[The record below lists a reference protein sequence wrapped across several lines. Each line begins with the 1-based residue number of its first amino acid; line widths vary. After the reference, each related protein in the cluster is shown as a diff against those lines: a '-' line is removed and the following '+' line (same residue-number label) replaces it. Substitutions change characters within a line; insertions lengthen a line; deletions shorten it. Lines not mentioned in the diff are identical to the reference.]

1 MADVSAGVA
10 HRSDLVGLACP
21 SGRVAADF
29 AMTTEQDPPIDGRLA
44 RSHRARAA
52 IINAMMELLEAGNL
66 APSAQAVAERAGVS
80 LRLVFHH
87 FKDMES
93 LFTEMFA
100 AMFQTRILPHLPFPS
115 GEGPF
120 DERLELFVQK
130 RAALFESVGPLR
142 RSGKLKE
149 HESPS
154 IAAALNQGRVAN
166 AVQVITTFTP
176 ELDAQPEDLRP
187 TVTNSIVMA
196 TSFPAWDTMRRHQ
209 GLSVDEGKKVLAET
223 LRRLLRLP

>member
-1 MADVSAGVA
+1 
-10 HRSDLVGLACP
+10 
-21 SGRVAADF
+21 
-29 AMTTEQDPPIDGRLA
+29 MTTDQEPPIDGRLA

-52 IINAMMELLEAGNL
+52 IIKALMELLEEGNL
-66 APSAQAVAERAGVS
+66 DPSAQSVAERAGVS

-120 DERLELFVQK
+120 HERLELFVQK
-130 RAALFESVGPLR
+130 RAALYESVGPLR
-142 RSGKLKE
+142 RAGKLKE
-149 HESPS
+149 HASPT

-176 ELDAQPEDLRP
+176 ELDAQPEDVRP
-187 TVTNSIVMA
+187 TLTNAVVMA

-209 GLSVDEGKKVLAET
+209 GLSVDEAKKVLAET

>member
-1 MADVSAGVA
+1 
-10 HRSDLVGLACP
+10 
-21 SGRVAADF
+21 
-29 AMTTEQDPPIDGRLA
+29 MTTDQDPPTDGRLA

-52 IINAMMELLEAGNL
+52 IINAVMELLEEGNL
-66 APSAQAVAERAGVS
+66 EPSAQSVAERAGVS

-100 AMFQTRILPHLPFPS
+100 VMFQKRILPHLPFPS

-130 RAALFESVGPLR
+130 RAALYESIGPLR
-142 RSGKLKE
+142 RAGKLKE
-149 HESPS
+149 YGSPA
-154 IAAALNQGRVAN
+154 IAAALDQGRVAN

-176 ELDAQPEDLRP
+176 ELDAQPEDLRT
-187 TVTNSIVMA
+187 TVTSSVVMA

-209 GLSVDEGKKVLAET
+209 GLSVDDARKVLAET